1 MMIMRVIS
9 IQVLNSTK
17 ESIFIFLNYFFYS
30 KVLNSIEETWS
41 EGPELP
47 EVAARYFDMMMI
59 IMMIIGDDHDHDDH
73 YDVHCTGLAQYQP
86 GVVSY

>member
-1 MMIMRVIS
+1 MIMRVIS

-47 EVAARYFDMMMI
+47 EVAARYDNVYHDDEE
-59 IMMIIGDDHDHDDH
+59 GDDDDDDDHDDH